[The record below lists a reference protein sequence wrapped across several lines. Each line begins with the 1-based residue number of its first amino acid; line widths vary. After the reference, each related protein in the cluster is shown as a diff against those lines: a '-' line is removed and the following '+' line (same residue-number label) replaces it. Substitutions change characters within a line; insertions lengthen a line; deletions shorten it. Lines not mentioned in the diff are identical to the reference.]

1 VHSGEYMAGA
11 IMHDLQLLDC
21 DLFHGHTEIL
31 TAATRNEVL
40 S

>member
-1 VHSGEYMAGA
+1 VHSGEYTAGA
-11 IMHDLQLLDC
+11 IMQDLQFLDC